1 MFDNCTTIYLIACPA
16 TFRPLFLDQIQCF
29 SGITSISPA
38 ASENENEITQY
49 ILRAFWTL
57 KQIDNTEWHIRNWTK
72 LLFVLLKLQ
81 VICDS
86 NTKLLAFVQLS
97 FNVLFK
103 NSYSAAKLVV
113 ISKSILQPCI
123 K

>member
-1 MFDNCTTIYLIACPA
+1 M
-16 TFRPLFLDQIQCF
+16 
-29 SGITSISPA
+29 
-38 ASENENEITQY
+38 
-49 ILRAFWTL
+49 
-57 KQIDNTEWHIRNWTK
+57 IDNTEWHIRNWTK
-72 LLFVLLKLQ
+72 LLFVLLKFQ

-86 NTKLLAFVQLS
+86 NLELLAFVQLS
-97 FNVLFK
+97 LNVLFK